1 MANRYYGHKWSGYRI
16 PGTEEER
23 DYVYITENSEVYHT
37 NEECT
42 HIRLTVEPMEGS
54 RIPQEYRP
62 CEKCMGVAEGISGI
76 SGNRI
81 YFVPESG
88 DCYHSYRDCP
98 GIKRT
103 VHKIPA
109 EDAINYE
116 ECSRCREYKGKTG
129 KK

>member
-1 MANRYYGHKWSGYRI
+1 MANRYYGHRWSGYRI

-23 DYVYITENSEVYHT
+23 DYVYVTEDPEVYHT
-37 NEECT
+37 NEACT
-42 HIRLTVEPMEGS
+42 HIRLSVEPMEGS

-62 CEKCMGVAEGISGI
+62 CAKCMDGVDGLSGI
-76 SGNRI
+76 QGNRI

-116 ECSRCREYKGKTG
+116 ECRCREYEGKTG
-129 KK
+129 NM